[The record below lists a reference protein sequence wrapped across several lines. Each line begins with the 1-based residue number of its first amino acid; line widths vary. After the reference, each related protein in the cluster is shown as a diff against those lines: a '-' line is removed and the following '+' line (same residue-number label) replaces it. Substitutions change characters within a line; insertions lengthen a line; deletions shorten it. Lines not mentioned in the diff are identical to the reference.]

1 MRSVIRLRSLAARC
15 EAGCVGPVQQHGN
28 RRFDVWP
35 YSNFAARCDVN
46 AVNPCCEQ
54 SPAGTRN
61 QCRAIKTTRTGPIVP
76 SGKMA
81 YERNLADVRVK
92 RLRWAKW
99 GGQQEA
105 RQKNI
110 NVQTFYLNIG
120 IWAKWDFLKKKGVK
134 WLNIC
139 FYTALDVAV
148 QSVSCGHFS
157 KQKLVCDIFLG
168 GFLGHFSKSCF

>member
-99 GGQQEA
+99 GGTA
-105 RQKNI
+105 RGKTKEHKCAN
-110 NVQTFYLNIG
+110 FLSKYRDLG
-120 IWAKWDFLKKKGVK
+120 KMGFLKKKGVK